1 MYLTKHIER
10 VNLMTQIHFTL
21 DKVELQELIANSGA
35 NEASQLILMKLFNE
49 LMERQR
55 DDYCNVDP
63 YERGDSRNA
72 QRNGYY
78 QRDLTTRVGTLNLR
92 VPRTRDGKF
101 STDIFE
107 RYQRNEKA
115 LVSTMLEMYVS
126 GVSTRKVGQVV
137 ETLCGKKVS
146 KSYVSSI
153 TKLLDEEVYKFKQRR
168 IDKKIPYLMTD
179 VLYIKVRENRR
190 VVSKAVHIAIGID
203 SKGFKNIIGFMI
215 SDSESEETW
224 KVFYQSMIDRGLT
237 NVEMV
242 ISDAHQGQVNAIQKS
257 FTESVWQRCQVHFL
271 RNVMDKL
278 PRKNTQEIRDEIK
291 HLFRI
296 NDIDAARLYKD
307 KIIEKHSDK
316 YEKMCD
322 CLDEG
327 FEDSFQ
333 YIASSST
340 KYNRLKST
348 NLLERLNQEIRRREK
363 VIRIFPNVESAE
375 RLIGSMLIDIDE
387 DWITSTRRYI
397 EFTHT
402 G

>member
-1 MYLTKHIER
+1 
-10 VNLMTQIHFTL
+10 MTQIHFTL
-21 DKVELQELIANSGA
+21 DKDELQELISNSGA
-35 NEASQLILMKLFNE
+35 NEASKLILTKLFNE
-49 LMERQR
+49 LMENQR
-55 DDYCNVDP
+55 DEYCNVDP
-63 YERGDSRNA
+63 YQRDKNRTA

-78 QRDLTTRVGTLNLR
+78 QRDLTTRIGTINLN
-92 VPRTRDGKF
+92 VPRTRDGNF

-115 LVSTMLEMYVS
+115 LVTTMLEMYVS

-137 ETLCGKKVS
+137 ETLCGKSVS

-153 TKLLDEEVYKFKQRR
+153 TKLLDEEVIKFQQRR

-179 VLYIKVRENRR
+179 VLYIKIRENHR

-203 SKGFKNIIGFMI
+203 SKGFKNILGFMI
-215 SDSESEETW
+215 SDSESEQTW
-224 KVFYQSMIDRGLT
+224 KSFYQSMIDRGLT
-237 NVEMV
+237 KVEMV
-242 ISDAHQGQVNAIQKS
+242 ISDAHQGQVKAIQKS

-278 PRKNTQEIRDEIK
+278 PKKNTQEIRQEIK
-291 HLFRI
+291 ELFRI
-296 NDIDAARLYKD
+296 NDIDVARITKD
-307 KIIEKHSDK
+307 KILEKHSEK
-316 YEKMCD
+316 YNKMCE
-322 CLDEG
+322 CLDQG

-333 YIASSST
+333 YTSSNST
-340 KYNRLKST
+340 RYNRLKST

-363 VIRIFPNVESAE
+363 VVRIFPNVESAE

-397 EFTHT
+397 EFTHND
-402 G
+402 

>member
-78 QRDLTTRVGTLNLR
+78 QRELTTRVGTLNLR

-137 ETLCGKKVS
+137 ETLCGKNVS

>member
-1 MYLTKHIER
+1 
-10 VNLMTQIHFTL
+10 MTQIHFTL
-21 DKVELQELIANSGA
+21 DKDETQELITNSGA
-35 NEASQLILMKLFNE
+35 NEVSQLILMKLFNE

-78 QRDLTTRVGTLNLR
+78 QRELTTRVGTLNLR

-137 ETLCGKKVS
+137 ETLCGKNVS

-307 KIIEKHSDK
+307 KIIEKYSDK

>member
-1 MYLTKHIER
+1 
-10 VNLMTQIHFTL
+10 MTQIHFTL
-21 DKVELQELIANSGA
+21 DKDELQELISNSGA
-35 NEASQLILMKLFNE
+35 NEASKLILTKLFNE
-49 LMERQR
+49 LMENQR
-55 DDYCNVDP
+55 DEYCNVDP
-63 YERGDSRNA
+63 YQRDKNRTA

-78 QRDLTTRVGTLNLR
+78 QRDLTTRIGTINLN
-92 VPRTRDGKF
+92 VPRTRDGNF

-115 LVSTMLEMYVS
+115 LVTTMLEMYVS

-137 ETLCGKKVS
+137 ETLCGKSVS

-153 TKLLDEEVYKFKQRR
+153 TKLLDEEVIKFQQRR

-179 VLYIKVRENRR
+179 VLYIKIRENHR

-203 SKGFKNIIGFMI
+203 SKGFKNILGFMI
-215 SDSESEETW
+215 SDSESEQTW
-224 KVFYQSMIDRGLT
+224 KSFYQSMIDRGLT

-242 ISDAHQGQVNAIQKS
+242 ISDAHQGQVKAIQKS

-278 PRKNTQEIRDEIK
+278 PKKSTQEIRNEIK
-291 HLFRI
+291 ELFRI
-296 NDIDAARLYKD
+296 NDIDAARITKD
-307 KIIEKHSDK
+307 KILEKYSDK
-316 YEKMCD
+316 YNKMCE
-322 CLDEG
+322 CLDQG

-333 YIASSST
+333 YTSSKST
-340 KYNRLKST
+340 RYNRLKST

-363 VIRIFPNVESAE
+363 VVRIFPNVESAE

-387 DWITSTRRYI
+387 DWITNTRRYI
-397 EFTHT
+397 ELTHNN
-402 G
+402 

>member
-1 MYLTKHIER
+1 
-10 VNLMTQIHFTL
+10 MTQIHFTL
-21 DKVELQELIANSGA
+21 DKDELQELISNSGA
-35 NEASQLILMKLFNE
+35 NEASKLILTKLFNE
-49 LMERQR
+49 LMENQR
-55 DDYCNVDP
+55 DEYCNVDP
-63 YERGDSRNA
+63 YQRDENRTS

-78 QRDLTTRVGTLNLR
+78 RRDLTTRIGTINLN
-92 VPRTRDGKF
+92 VPRTRDGNF

-115 LVSTMLEMYVS
+115 LVTTMLEMYVS

-137 ETLCGKKVS
+137 ETLCGKSVS

-153 TKLLDEEVYKFKQRR
+153 TKLLDEEVFKFQQRR
-168 IDKKIPYLMTD
+168 IEKKIPYLMTD
-179 VLYIKVRENRR
+179 VLYIKIRENHR

-203 SKGFKNIIGFMI
+203 SKGFKNIVGFMI

-224 KVFYQSMIDRGLT
+224 QSFYQSMINRGLT

-242 ISDAHQGQVNAIQKS
+242 ISDAHQGQVSAIQKS

-278 PRKNTQEIRDEIK
+278 PKKSTQEIRNEIK
-291 HLFRI
+291 ELFRI
-296 NDIDAARLYKD
+296 NDIDAARITKN
-307 KIIEKHSDK
+307 KILEKHSEK
-316 YEKMCD
+316 YNKMCE
-322 CLDEG
+322 CLDQG

-333 YIASSST
+333 YTSSNST
-340 KYNRLKST
+340 RYNRLKST

-363 VIRIFPNVESAE
+363 VVRIFPNVESAE

-397 EFTHT
+397 EFTHNN
-402 G
+402 

>member
-1 MYLTKHIER
+1 
-10 VNLMTQIHFTL
+10 MTQIHFTL
-21 DKVELQELIANSGA
+21 DKDEIQELITNSGA
-35 NEASQLILMKLFNE
+35 NEVSQLILMKLFNE

-78 QRDLTTRVGTLNLR
+78 QRELTTRVGTLNLR

-137 ETLCGKKVS
+137 ETLCGKNVS

-242 ISDAHQGQVNAIQKS
+242 ISDAHQGQVNAIQQLLS
-257 FTESVWQRCQVHFL
+257 
-271 RNVMDKL
+271 
-278 PRKNTQEIRDEIK
+278 
-291 HLFRI
+291 I
-296 NDIDAARLYKD
+296 NDIDAACLYKD

-375 RLIGSMLIDIDE
+375 RLIGSMLIDIE
-387 DWITSTRRYI
+387 DRKSVV
-397 EFTHT
+397 
-402 G
+402 